1 MTKFTP
7 ENERE
12 WQNFHL
18 KIIEEKESSDNE
30 ENNGDDEDDH
40 HPAVEEPH
48 EPLLVKIWKWLRFLG
63 TKKTLSAWTKKR
75 FKKLNNFQLPT
86 LFKRCHQ
93 NSINYEIGYLENEE
107 KPNAKFIKV
116 IGDLSM
122 LPPNQIHV
130 C

>member
-7 ENERE
+7 ENERK

-30 ENNGDDEDDH
+30 ENDGDDEDDH

-63 TKKTLSAWTKKR
+63 TKRPLYSWTTKKILETWK
-75 FKKLNNFQLPT
+75 F
-86 LFKRCHQ
+86 
-93 NSINYEIGYLENEE
+93 SITNTI
-107 KPNAKFIKV
+107 
-116 IGDLSM
+116 
-122 LPPNQIHV
+122 
-130 C
+130 